1 MALSQ
6 KLING
11 NNVFLLFLFM
21 HDLEM
26 LIQSAS
32 ELQEKIP

>member
-1 MALSQ
+1 MAASP
-6 KLING
+6 KHRNG

-21 HDLEM
+21 HDPGV